1 MLAQRGAHLG
11 QLGEGVLGGG
21 AELVALAPRRR
32 DELAQLGLLTLGGG
46 ARLVGRGRRRAQ
58 RLDRVDQ
65 LVVPARHLGLRLA
78 DLVVALGEVV
88 LGAQDVRA
96 ALVELLLRALDVL
109 VAGGELGLR
118 ALDVLV
124 ALGELGAEVLLGGDD
139 GLDLAGAGDQLLL
152 RGGDLLLAAA
162 QLGGERLDGVGVA
175 GPGGALVERRELGGE
190 RLLRAQDLGLLGA
203 QLLDVLGWSAGPLL
217 LQRGDLLTL
226 GGQLG
231 LERVDARA
239 GVLGVALEVG
249 QAAALVAGEALGLVT
264 LDGDLG
270 ELLAQ
275 RVGLALDVLDPLQRG
290 LQLGAGGLCLALAV
304 ALDALE
310 RLGELVAGGL
320 DGLLVLGADLLELG
334 DQVGLLVLGVAAAEL
349 LELEDARLER
359 AAGAVGAAAG
369 LGERLLGAAL
379 GLGDGVG
386 HAALD
391 RLGGAG
397 AVGLRALQALGEL
410 GTGGLGGLQGGGAG
424 GVLVEARALEALHA
438 REQLEVL
445 GVVAAGLDLA
455 DGALEVGAQARGLAL
470 GGVGAAAAR
479 LGVAARLLHLR
490 GQGGGHA
497 LEVVDALQRGEQA
510 RDDRGGVVEVADR
523 AALDAGIR
531 VGDGLLDLGVGLGA
545 GGLARGELLLDP
557 RGRLGRAEDDERAG
571 RAPALP
577 GLDLVLER
585 LAQRAHDDG
594 VLLAH
599 AQQHQVERAARS
611 RGPPGTARSR
621 SPRRA

>member
-1 MLAQRGAHLG
+1 M
-11 QLGEGVLGGG
+11 
-21 AELVALAPRRR
+21 
-32 DELAQLGLLTLGGG
+32 
-46 ARLVGRGRRRAQ
+46 
-58 RLDRVDQ
+58 
-65 LVVPARHLGLRLA
+65 
-78 DLVVALGEVV
+78 
-88 LGAQDVRA
+88 
-96 ALVELLLRALDVL
+96 
-109 VAGGELGLR
+109 
-118 ALDVLV
+118 
-124 ALGELGAEVLLGGDD
+124 
-139 GLDLAGAGDQLLL
+139 
-152 RGGDLLLAAA
+152 
-162 QLGGERLDGVGVA
+162 
-175 GPGGALVERRELGGE
+175 
-190 RLLRAQDLGLLGA
+190 
-203 QLLDVLGWSAGPLL
+203 L
-217 LQRGDLLTL
+217 LQRGDLLAL

-231 LERVDARA
+231 LERVDAGAR
-239 GVLGVALEVG
+239 GLGVALEVR
-249 QAAALVAGEALGLVT
+249 QAAALLAGEALGLVT
-264 LDGDLG
+264 LDGDLR

-290 LQLGAGGLCLALAV
+290 LQLGAGGLGLALAL

-334 DQVGLLVLGVAAAEL
+334 AQVGLLVLGVAAAEL

-369 LGERLLGAAL
+369 LRERLLGAAL

-445 GVVAAGLDLA
+445 GVVAAGLDLG

-523 AALDAGIR
+523 AALDAGIG

-577 GLDLVLER
+577 GLDLVVER

-599 AQQHQVERAARS
+599 AQQHQVERQLEAEVLQEQREVEALVELDRDEDGLDRELAALGVHPHDVDLAARGRRLARLEERAPGLRGGRQRRLHERVEERLAEDLLGRAPEQQLS
-611 RGPPGTARSR
+611 RLGPLGDGALAVREHEVAADDLLQQRVERILGPGFGRRGREPRRRRLRCACSRPFYRQISEDRQPFVEKDCSRAGVQRRATRPPGPPAGS
-621 SPRRA
+621 